1 MPCVHP
7 NINFWQNKIAADQLY
22 QHLLL
27 TAEKK
32 FWRCVE
38 SGEPHRL
45 FGAEAPRARIEA
57 IHSAS
62 RNAFRHGLAAITR
75 CNPAL
80 FPEIERMAEA
90 LCGDDKNP
98 FLFEQALTIAE
109 NQLVLRCVRARTRR
123 RCQLYEQITS
133 RSENAKCEYQARI
146 TTFKGILAERTQ
158 RSFRVDHRSRRC
170 QLYEQITSRSENA
183 KCEYQSRIT
192 TFKGILA
199 ERTQR
204 SFRST
209 TDLGAASCTSRSR
222 VDRRT
227 RNASISL
234 ALQPSKEFWQN
245 EPTARFA
252 GQPPIPDDR

>member
-123 RCQLYEQITS
+123 HDRTS
-133 RSENAKCEYQARI
+133 ARQNGNPAATRQEFGASEHEVSPSQAYLRAARSSQGREFGWE
-146 TTFKGILAERTQ
+146 F
-158 RSFRVDHRSRRC
+158 
-170 QLYEQITSRSENA
+170 
-183 KCEYQSRIT
+183 
-192 TFKGILA
+192 
-199 ERTQR
+199 
-204 SFRST
+204 
-209 TDLGAASCTSRSR
+209 DL
-222 VDRRT
+222 
-227 RNASISL
+227 
-234 ALQPSKEFWQN
+234 K
-245 EPTARFA
+245 
-252 GQPPIPDDR
+252 